1 MRGICAS
8 QRPNTLPFSV
18 HRTPDCVM
26 YGTMQGSYDDL
37 SQAMDMENPVG
48 TMDAEVISV
57 LLVCRSVPRRM
68 TKSGAGAL
76 LEALARPEKR
86 GFSEFDKSQKI
97 LRKIRDFD
105 KNFAGTSRAV
115 ATELVKRSKASNY
128 RILTI
133 SGQ

>member
-1 MRGICAS
+1 
-8 QRPNTLPFSV
+8 
-18 HRTPDCVM
+18 M

-37 SQAMDMENPVG
+37 SQAMDMENPVR
-48 TMDAEVISV
+48 TTDTEVISV
-57 LLVCRSVPRRM
+57 LLLHCFVPRRM
-68 TKSGAGAL
+68 SKSGAGAL
-76 LEALARPEKR
+76 LEALARPEKS
-86 GFSEFDKSQKI
+86 GLSEFDKSQEI

-115 ATELVKRSKASNY
+115 ATELGKRSKASNH

>member
-1 MRGICAS
+1 
-8 QRPNTLPFSV
+8 
-18 HRTPDCVM
+18 M

-48 TMDAEVISV
+48 TTDAEVISV

-86 GFSEFDKSQKI
+86 GFPSLTNLKRFCEKSGISTKTLQ
-97 LRKIRDFD
+97 
-105 KNFAGTSRAV
+105 
-115 ATELVKRSKASNY
+115 ELQ
-128 RILTI
+128 
-133 SGQ
+133 GP

>member
-1 MRGICAS
+1 
-8 QRPNTLPFSV
+8 
-18 HRTPDCVM
+18 M

-48 TMDAEVISV
+48 TTDTEVISV

-68 TKSGAGAL
+68 TKSVAGAL
-76 LEALARPEKR
+76 LEALAEACR
-86 GFSEFDKSQKI
+86 GFSEFDKSQEI

-115 ATELVKRSKASNY
+115 ATELVKRSKASNH
-128 RILTI
+128 RILTL
-133 SGQ
+133 SVQ

>member
-1 MRGICAS
+1 
-8 QRPNTLPFSV
+8 
-18 HRTPDCVM
+18 M

-37 SQAMDMENPVG
+37 SQAMDMENPVR
-48 TMDAEVISV
+48 TTDTEVISV

-68 TKSGAGAL
+68 TKCVAGAL

-86 GFSEFDKSQKI
+86 CSSEFDKSQEI

-105 KNFAGTSRAV
+105 KNSAGTSRAV
-115 ATELVKRSKASNY
+115 ATELVKRSKASNH

>member
-1 MRGICAS
+1 
-8 QRPNTLPFSV
+8 
-18 HRTPDCVM
+18 M
-26 YGTMQGSYDDL
+26 YWTMQGSYDDL
-37 SQAMDMENPVG
+37 SQAKDMENPVG
-48 TMDAEVISV
+48 TTDTEVISV

-86 GFSEFDKSQKI
+86 GLSEFDKSQEI

-115 ATELVKRSKASNY
+115 ATELVKRSKASDY

>member
-1 MRGICAS
+1 
-8 QRPNTLPFSV
+8 
-18 HRTPDCVM
+18 M

-48 TMDAEVISV
+48 TTDAEVFSV

-86 GFSEFDKSQKI
+86 GFSEFDKSQEI

-128 RILTI
+128 RIPTV
-133 SGQ
+133 SVQ

>member
-1 MRGICAS
+1 
-8 QRPNTLPFSV
+8 
-18 HRTPDCVM
+18 M

-48 TMDAEVISV
+48 TTDTEVISV
-57 LLVCRSVPRRM
+57 LLVHRSVPRRM

-86 GFSEFDKSQKI
+86 GFSEFDKSQDI

-115 ATELVKRSKASNY
+115 ATELVKRSKASNH
-128 RILTI
+128 RILKI